1 MTDHDDDARIIYAQN
16 PRPVGYPVSFALR
29 PGRLVVDS
37 GRKVTEVR
45 LDAIE
50 EARLS
55 YEPGRLGHRQFRTK
69 LRLKD
74 GRSVTY
80 TSLTWKG
87 IFEGRQQTREYKE
100 FTAALLA
107 EVARLSPQ
115 ARFAAGRAAPYWLM
129 MGFVAFLMMAGLVWV
144 LWRSI
149 DKGALGFGALAA
161 AVTLIGIW
169 QLEPMLR
176 LNKPRRFDPAKPPAE
191 LMP

>member
-1 MTDHDDDARIIYAQN
+1 MTDDDETPTTYSHS
-16 PRPVGYPVSFALR
+16 PRPVGYPVLFSLG

-37 GRKVTEVR
+37 GRKVTEIR
-45 LDAIE
+45 LDAVE

-55 YEPGRLGHRQFRTK
+55 YEPGRLGHKQFRTK

-87 IFEGRQQTREYKE
+87 VFEARQQAREYRE
-100 FTAALLA
+100 FTAALMA
-107 EVARLSPQ
+107 EIARRSPS
-115 ARFAAGRAAPYWLM
+115 ARFAAGRPTSAWLLMGLFAALM
-129 MGFVAFLMMAGLVWV
+129 MGGLVWV
-144 LWRSI
+144 LWRSV

-161 AVTLIGIW
+161 AVTLVGIW

-176 LNKPRRFDPAKPPAE
+176 LNKPRRFDPARPPAE